1 MGLTPA
7 SRWGAGCEDSGP
19 SRAGPHLA
27 ACFSFIS
34 ALTQSHARGRKCSQ
48 PLCFG
53 DVGAGCVLP
62 APTPSSGNP
71 GPAPG
76 PRLAH
81 HSPPQTRA
89 AHVHSVMR
97 CSHTPAPSPARGPPA
112 RPAPRSPPALK
123 TPTTDGRLRPL
134 GRRPGHRGDQRG
146 ARLGIPPEAPRLA
159 AAPQQP
165 LRQPQQQACCS
176 STSRLRPRG
185 EQALRGEWGTR
196 SSQELARAAPCPGP
210 PEPGLPGPLPTCP
223 RPGLALGASPEA
235 GGLGLGLGRAWR
247 APGAAVCPWWG
258 PWEQTRRRPPAPVT
272 GRPTGRALALRLAGL
287 PGRGDA
293 RRPSQLPALLSHGPS
308 RSGPEATGPPAPEGL
323 GTGLGQRHPRLAPSR
338 SRPQFPFSQRALCCP
353 VWLGLS
359 GGCAGPAPPRAPP
372 LRPSDQK
379 AGWRAAHVGTPAGPG
394 PGRAVTPPHTKP
406 ELPLLL
412 F

>member
-1 MGLTPA
+1 MCIP
-7 SRWGAGCEDSGP
+7 W
-19 SRAGPHLA
+19 
-27 ACFSFIS
+27 
-34 ALTQSHARGRKCSQ
+34 
-48 PLCFG
+48 
-53 DVGAGCVLP
+53 
-62 APTPSSGNP
+62 
-71 GPAPG
+71 
-76 PRLAH
+76 
-81 HSPPQTRA
+81 
-89 AHVHSVMR
+89 MR

-223 RPGLALGASPEA
+223 GPGLALGASPEA

-359 GGCAGPAPPRAPP
+359 GGCAGPAPPRALP

-379 AGWRAAHVGTPAGPG
+379 AGWRAAYVGTPAGPG

>member
-1 MGLTPA
+1 MCIP
-7 SRWGAGCEDSGP
+7 W
-19 SRAGPHLA
+19 
-27 ACFSFIS
+27 
-34 ALTQSHARGRKCSQ
+34 
-48 PLCFG
+48 
-53 DVGAGCVLP
+53 
-62 APTPSSGNP
+62 
-71 GPAPG
+71 
-76 PRLAH
+76 
-81 HSPPQTRA
+81 
-89 AHVHSVMR
+89 MR

-159 AAPQQP
+159 ATPQQP

-223 RPGLALGASPEA
+223 GPGLALGASPEA

-323 GTGLGQRHPRLAPSR
+323 GTGLGQRHPRLAPLA
-338 SRPQFPFSQRALCCP
+338 P
-353 VWLGLS
+353 GLS
-359 GGCAGPAPPRAPP
+359 SPSRNVHCAAQSGWGSAEAVPGPP
-372 LRPSDQK
+372 LREPCRSGPATRRR
-379 AGWRAAHVGTPAGPG
+379 AGGPPTWGHQRAQGPG
-394 PGRAVTPPHTKP
+394 GQ
-406 ELPLLL
+406 
-412 F
+412 